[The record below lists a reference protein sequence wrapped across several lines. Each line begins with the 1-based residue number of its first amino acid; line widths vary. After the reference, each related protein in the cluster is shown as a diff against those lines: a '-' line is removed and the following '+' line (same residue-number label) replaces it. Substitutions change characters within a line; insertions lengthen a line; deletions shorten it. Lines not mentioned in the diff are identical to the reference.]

1 MRLGRW
7 TTALL
12 GVAGLACAIRL
23 AWFFPWSRTL
33 ELLGDCNWT
42 LLTAAGIINI
52 ISLLAKGGAWHAL
65 LSRAAPVRLETAE
78 SATVIGA
85 AVNSVSLSISGDVIR
100 AQLAAERDAV
110 PFGTAAA
117 ALMVSRVV
125 ELVALIALTGMAG
138 LVFAAQLHQRVLIG
152 VILLLV
158 AALVFWCS
166 RGQVQSAAIQTV
178 RGWRGEFH
186 NFLRQI
192 RGASAAAVAYAMAS
206 WLGQWLTYYW
216 SIRATHIEIT
226 PVGALAA
233 LLAANLA
240 GILRL
245 TPGNI
250 GVMQGSLMV
259 ALRGFGVR
267 PGDALAGGL
276 ALQAIQVLPVL
287 AIATALVGRRGF
299 RRISQRRPEVL

>member
-1 MRLGRW
+1 MPPRRW

-12 GVAGLACAIRL
+12 GVAGLACVIRL
-23 AWFFPWSRTL
+23 GWSFPWTRTL
-33 ELLGDCNWT
+33 QLLADCNWT

-65 LSRAAPVRLETAE
+65 LSRAAPVRLESAE

-100 AQLAAERDAV
+100 AQLVAERDAV

-117 ALMVSRVV
+117 ALMMSRVV
-125 ELVALIALTGMAG
+125 ELVALISLTGMAG
-138 LVFAAQLHQRVLIG
+138 LVFAGHWHQRVLIG

-158 AALVFWCS
+158 MALVLWCS
-166 RGQVQSAAIQTV
+166 RVPARSAVARTV
-178 RGWRGEFH
+178 GGWRGEFH
-186 NFLRQI
+186 NFLGQI
-192 RGASAAAVAYAMAS
+192 RGASASAVAYAMAS

-250 GVMQGSLMV
+250 GVMQGSLIV
-259 ALRGFGVR
+259 AMRGFGVR

-287 AIATALVGRRGF
+287 AIATALVGRRGI
-299 RRISQRRPEVL
+299 RRISQRRSEVL

>member
-1 MRLGRW
+1 VRLGRW
-7 TTALL
+7 AAALL
-12 GVAGLACAIRL
+12 GVGGLACAIRL
-23 AWFFPWSRTL
+23 GWSFPWSRTL
-33 ELLGDCNWT
+33 DLLAECNWA

-65 LSRAAPVRLETAE
+65 LNRAAPVRLKTAE
-78 SATVIGA
+78 TATVIGA
-85 AVNSVSLSISGDVIR
+85 AVNSVSLSVSGDVIR

-125 ELVALIALTGMAG
+125 EAVALIAMTAVAG
-138 LVFAAQLHQRVLIG
+138 LVFAGEAHLRLLSGGILVL
-152 VILLLV
+152 VT
-158 AALVFWCS
+158 ALVFCCS
-166 RGQVQSAAIQTV
+166 RAPVPLSTV
-178 RGWRGEFH
+178 RVVAGWRGEFQ
-186 NFLRQI
+186 NFLARV
-192 RGASAAAVAYAMAS
+192 RGASASAVALAMAS

-216 SIRATHIEIT
+216 SIRATHVDIS
-226 PVGALAA
+226 PVGSLAA

-250 GVMQGSLMV
+250 GLMQGSLMV
-259 ALRGFGVR
+259 AMRGFGVR

-287 AIATALVGRRGF
+287 AIGTALIGRRGL
-299 RRISQRRPEVL
+299 RRFSQRRSEVV

>member
-1 MRLGRW
+1 MRLRRW
-7 TTALL
+7 ITALL
-12 GVAGLACAIRL
+12 GVAALACVIRL
-23 AWFFPWSRTL
+23 TWSFPWTRTL
-33 ELLGDCNWT
+33 ELLADCNWT

-52 ISLLAKGGAWHAL
+52 LSLLAKGGAWHAL
-65 LSRAAPVRLETAE
+65 LSRAAPVSLETAE

-100 AQLAAERDAV
+100 AQIAAERDAV

-125 ELVALIALTGMAG
+125 ELVALISLTGMAA
-138 LVFAAQLHQRVLIG
+138 LVFAEQLHQRVLIG

-158 AALVFWCS
+158 GGLVFWCS
-166 RGQVQSAAIQTV
+166 RGPAQSAAIQTA
-178 RGWRGEFH
+178 RGWRGEFR

-192 RGASAAAVAYAMAS
+192 RGASASAVAYAMAS
-206 WLGQWLTYYW
+206 WVGQWLTYYW
-216 SIRATHIEIT
+216 SIRATHIQIT

-250 GVMQGSLMV
+250 GIMQGSLIV
-259 ALRGFGVR
+259 AMRGFGVR

-287 AIATALVGRRGF
+287 AIATALVGRRGI
-299 RRISQRRPEVL
+299 RRIAQRRSEVL